1 MIGQQLITFL
11 PLLSTLV
18 LATPH
23 KRTDDWSYSSS
34 PEYSSDSVS
43 WDSSNSYNSGYSY
56 NSGESGNS
64 YDQGYSYD
72 SGESGNSYDS
82 NWQGESSG
90 SGHATTIKHETT
102 ITTHLAYETPK
113 YGSGSMWGGDLQG
126 CLNMCQV
133 QFGGGSSAAQATT
146 TSAPAT
152 ESTATATH
160 TSGEG
165 MTHTVIV
172 APTKGVLRFVPFAIE
187 GNEGDT
193 VEFVWGAGPHS
204 ATLSDGQNVCN
215 KSTTSNAFDSG
226 KLNATATFQTTIIG
240 SSPQFHYCTVG
251 THCTS
256 GMFGIINPPNNS
268 TPPAPAANASS
279 SAAASSSA
287 SVEASKTTSQKPSST
302 AGNGEGKGGCQ
313 SVDCWV
319 SSYEAAGSQP
329 KATVAAVKSAC
340 QGTDGAWAWGGKWDM
355 STLIVGGV
363 TKDTV
368 VENVLYSR
376 LMIAMN
382 PTMLVAGSP
391 VGNFTAP
398 PPLNEFVAAAA
409 PAGDNSTAT
418 VSAGADGAAV
428 AATDASA
435 SASGAQASQEAANA
449 GTSTNGAAQIGITIS
464 TIAIAFSGAVVA
476 LLL

>member
-1 MIGQQLITFL
+1 MIATQVLTLL
-11 PLLSTLV
+11 PILSTLV
-18 LATPH
+18 HASPH
-23 KRTDDWSYSSS
+23 KRTDEWASKPESNSWDSGSSYDSGYSYSSEGS
-34 PEYSSDSVS
+34 GE
-43 WDSSNSYNSGYSY
+43 SYNSG
-56 NSGESGNS
+56 G
-64 YDQGYSYD
+64 SYD
-72 SGESGNSYDS
+72 SNSYEGSGNSYDS
-82 NWQGESSG
+82 SWQSSG
-90 SGHATTIKHETT
+90 GEGHATTIKHQTT

-126 CLNMCQV
+126 CLNMCQA
-133 QFGGGSSAAQATT
+133 QFGGGSSYAAQPTT
-146 TSAPAT
+146 TAAPAA
-152 ESTATATH
+152 ESTAATAT
-160 TSGEG
+160 EG
-165 MTHTVIV
+165 GGGAMTHTVVV

-187 GNEGDT
+187 GKEGDT

-204 ATLSDGQNVCN
+204 ATLSEGQNVCN
-215 KSTTSNAFDSG
+215 RSTTANAFDSG
-226 KLNATATFQTTIIG
+226 KLNATATFQSKIIG

-268 TPPAPAANASS
+268 TPPAAAANASS
-279 SAAASSSA
+279 AASSSA
-287 SVEASKTTSQKPSST
+287 SVSVEASKTTSEKPSST
-302 AGNGEGKGGCQ
+302 AGDGKGKGGCE

-319 SSYEAAGSQP
+319 SSWEASGAQP

-355 STLIVGGV
+355 STVLVGGV
-363 TKDTV
+363 SKDSV
-368 VENVLYSR
+368 VENILYSR

-391 VGNFTAP
+391 MGNFTAP

-409 PAGDNSTAT
+409 PAADSSTAPAT
-418 VSAGADGAAV
+418 VSAGAEGA

-435 SASGAQASQEAANA
+435 SASAGASQEAANA
-449 GTSTNGAAQIGITIS
+449 GSST
-464 TIAIAFSGAVVA
+464 SGAGKTGIALATILLSATGTVMS

>member
-1 MIGQQLITFL
+1 
-11 PLLSTLV
+11 
-18 LATPH
+18 
-23 KRTDDWSYSSS
+23 
-34 PEYSSDSVS
+34 
-43 WDSSNSYNSGYSY
+43 
-56 NSGESGNS
+56 
-64 YDQGYSYD
+64 
-72 SGESGNSYDS
+72 
-82 NWQGESSG
+82 
-90 SGHATTIKHETT
+90 
-102 ITTHLAYETPK
+102 
-113 YGSGSMWGGDLQG
+113 
-126 CLNMCQV
+126 
-133 QFGGGSSAAQATT
+133 
-146 TSAPAT
+146 
-152 ESTATATH
+152 
-160 TSGEG
+160 
-165 MTHTVIV
+165 MTHTIVV

-204 ATLSDGQNVCN
+204 ATLSDGQNVRN
-215 KSTTSNAFDSG
+215 KSTTTTAFDSG
-226 KLNATATFQTTIIG
+226 KLNATATFQTTIVG

-268 TPPAPAANASS
+268 TPPAAAAN
-279 SAAASSSA
+279 ASSSA

-355 STLIVGGV
+355 STLVAGGI

-409 PAGDNSTAT
+409 PAGEDSTAT
-418 VSAGADGAAV
+418 VSAGSDGAVTA

-435 SASGAQASQEAANA
+435 SASAAQASQEAANA
-449 GTSTNGAAQIGITIS
+449 GTSTSGAGHIGIS
-464 TIAIAFSGAVVA
+464 VGTIAIAISGAVVA
-476 LLL
+476 LLT